1 LLVRNETIFKWSLY
15 GAATLALFLLQGLVL
30 QRIELWG
37 VFPFLFPVE
46 VAILASYEG
55 PLPGTVFGLVM
66 GVCCDLTVTAAI
78 PCFYTLIF
86 PVVGLAAA
94 GIAGSVISAGPVCS
108 LACSAAGF
116 LVTDLFY
123 ALILW
128 SQGQDAWA
136 AVGYLT
142 LRETCVGLL
151 FSPLVFL
158 LYSAVYRKCHV
169 DD

>member
-1 LLVRNETIFKWSLY
+1 
-15 GAATLALFLLQGLVL
+15 
-30 QRIELWG
+30 
-37 VFPFLFPVE
+37 
-46 VAILASYEG
+46 
-55 PLPGTVFGLVM
+55 M
-66 GVCCDLTVTAAI
+66 
-78 PCFYTLIF
+78 
-86 PVVGLAAA
+86 
-94 GIAGSVISAGPVCS
+94 CS

-128 SQGQDAWA
+128 GQGQNAWA

>member
-1 LLVRNETIFKWSLY
+1 MLARNETIFKWSLY

-55 PLPGTVFGLVM
+55 PLPGTVFGLVL

-94 GIAGSVISAGPVCS
+94 AIAGSVISAGPVCS
-108 LACSAAGF
+108 LACSEPGPGRLGRCGISDPAG
-116 LVTDLFY
+116 DLRGPTFFPAGVS
-123 ALILW
+123 AL
-128 SQGQDAWA
+128 
-136 AVGYLT
+136 
-142 LRETCVGLL
+142 LRRVQKVSRRRLA
-151 FSPLVFL
+151 FPLP
-158 LYSAVYRKCHV
+158 
-169 DD
+169 